1 MMETKGGGAK
11 TGGTGKNFMGGGKEG
26 INTRCRTTPQR
37 VTSSKGQGQ
46 IF

>member
-1 MMETKGGGAK
+1 MMETKGEELKQVEQG
-11 TGGTGKNFMGGGKEG
+11 NFMGGGKEG

-37 VTSSKGQGQ
+37 VTSRKGQGQ